1 MKDFIKQAAHVKPS
15 ANQLRLLTETPF
27 YAFVHFS
34 PNTYTNLE
42 WGAGDEDPSIF
53 NPVDLDCDGWCKAIK
68 SAGMKGVVIRQSIT
82 TDFAFGRQNTPITA

>member
-27 YAFVHFS
+27 YAFIHFS

-42 WGAGDEDPSIF
+42 WGTGDEDPTIF
-53 NPVDLDCDGWCKAIK
+53 NPVNLDCE
-68 SAGMKGVVIRQSIT
+68 IT
-82 TDFAFGRQNTPITA
+82 IQENGLVWQRKPA